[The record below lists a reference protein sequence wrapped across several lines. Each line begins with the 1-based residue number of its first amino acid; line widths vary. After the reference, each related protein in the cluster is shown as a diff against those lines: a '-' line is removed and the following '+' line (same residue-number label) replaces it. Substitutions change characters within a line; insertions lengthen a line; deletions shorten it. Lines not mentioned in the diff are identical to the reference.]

1 MNRYLPNMIRKIKKQ
16 KRHTYLIEII
26 QQEWKFYVFKI
37 ILQQFPE
44 SGKKR
49 KKIKLT
55 GFHLFFHF
63 SKETSVEWK
72 LAKWAVD
79 GVAIHVD

>member
-44 SGKKR
+44 FGKKR
-49 KKIKLT
+49 KKNKTYWVPLILPFLK
-55 GFHLFFHF
+55 GNI
-63 SKETSVEWK
+63 SRMEISQM
-72 LAKWAVD
+72 
-79 GVAIHVD
+79 GC